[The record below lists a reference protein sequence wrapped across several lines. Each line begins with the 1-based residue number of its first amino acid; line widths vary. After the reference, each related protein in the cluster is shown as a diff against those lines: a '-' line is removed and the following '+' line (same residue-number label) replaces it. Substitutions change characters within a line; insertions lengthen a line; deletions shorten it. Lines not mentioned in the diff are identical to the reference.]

1 MALNQWSSWLSWYY
15 LQKHSYLS
23 HHRLNWKPQAT
34 LSMPNWPSNLST
46 SPGQAQIYP
55 LCRPVVLRALRRSEG
70 SNFHFFPWT
79 HQSDKSLA
87 LLQKGAAEGAVMEAP
102 CGNGVSVTTPL
113 LTAVGEG
120 GWEGMFPTVCNRE
133 SCQAFMARIWLSRPN
148 QMDPILPRIS
158 TGKWLAN

>member
-1 MALNQWSSWLSWYY
+1 
-15 LQKHSYLS
+15 
-23 HHRLNWKPQAT
+23 
-34 LSMPNWPSNLST
+34 MPNWPSNLST

-148 QMDPILPRIS
+148 QMDRSPLVVLPALRRRKRAC
-158 TGKWLAN
+158 GVLVQEPWALASCC